1 MKFTA
6 LICGAALSLAATA
19 GWAQQPAGSA
29 PVRPIGITLERAVEI
44 ALDNNPTIRIAD
56 MEIQRQ
62 NYVRKE
68 TRGNLLP
75 TVSGSGSYQYNIMNP
90 VMFLPADIFGPG
102 TGGAMRMGF
111 DNSYTGGFSLSLPLY
126 VPTLYKTLQLNDE
139 QMRAAVESARASK
152 VTLTAQ
158 VKKTCYGILLGE
170 SSLDVLKKNIEYA
183 RLIVETTE
191 NSFKQGIVSEY
202 DLITAQVQLSNL
214 APTMIQIEN
223 SLKNARLLLNMLL
236 SLPLDTPLELAED
249 LYGYT
254 DYIDTDPS
262 REIDLSRNTDLA
274 LLDAQAGILRK
285 SYEIQRAQRIPT
297 LAAMGS
303 YQVLSQSNDWRI
315 GHYQWKGTAFVGAQL
330 SVPLF
335 AGFTKN
341 NKERQLLNSMDQLK
355 VQRGYL
361 EENVN
366 VQARGALDDIFRS
379 QEQMKANETA
389 LEQARKGYRIA
400 KTRYDVGAGTIVELN
415 SAQMALLQAD
425 LNYSQSIHDYMS
437 AQTDFDQVLGKE
449 EQGKL

>member
-29 PVRPIGITLERAVEI
+29 PARPIEITLEKAIEI
-44 ALDNNPTIRIAD
+44 ALDNNPTILIAD

-62 NYVRKE
+62 DYVKKE

-75 TVSGSGSYQYNIMNP
+75 SISGSGTYQYNLMNP

-111 DNSYTGGFSLSLPLY
+111 DNSYTGGFSLNLPLY

-152 VTLTAQ
+152 VTLAAQ
-158 VKKTCYGILLGE
+158 VKKTYYGILLGE

-183 RLIVETTE
+183 KLIVETTE
-191 NSFKQGIVSEY
+191 NSFKQGVVSEY

-214 APTMIQIEN
+214 TPTMIQIEN
-223 SLKNARLLLNMLL
+223 SLKNAHLLLNMLL
-236 SLPLDTPLELAED
+236 SLPLDTQLD
-249 LYGYT
+249 LGENLYEYT
-254 DYIDTDPS
+254 TYINSNPT
-262 REIDLSRNTDLA
+262 REVDLSGNTDLA
-274 LLDAQAGILRK
+274 LLDAQAGILQK
-285 SYEIQRAQRIPT
+285 SYELQRAQRIPT
-297 LAAMGS
+297 LAAFGS
-303 YQVLSQSNDWRI
+303 YQVLTQSNDWKI
-315 GHYQWKGTAFVGAQL
+315 GHYQWSGTSYVGAQL
-330 SVPLF
+330 SIPIF
-335 AGFTKN
+335 SGFTKK
-341 NKERQLLNSMDQLK
+341 NKERQLLNSMDQLQ

-361 EENVN
+361 EENVS
-366 VQARGALDDIFRS
+366 VQAQGSLDNIYRS

-389 LEQARKGYRIA
+389 LEQAQKGYRIA

-437 AQTDFDQVLGKE
+437 AQADFDQVLGKE
-449 EQGKL
+449 Q